1 MYGRKEKEEERPVNK
16 SYLGGKPIIVEDIIV
31 SCNDE
36 ITERQSTF
44 ARN

>member
-31 SCNDE
+31 SCNHD
-36 ITERQSTF
+36 ISERK
-44 ARN
+44 